1 MTPLYDFWKR
11 FSHRLHFLTSRL
23 KSHYLITFVSKQIF
37 FDHAIYW
44 KVLRRQ
50 IGHLRHD
57 HSAVFLMTAELE
69 PRCSFQETIL
79 AGQFF
84 SVDEPTLL
92 NQIKNAFEPE
102 FERLKS
108 ARAVE
113 GTDQQRAAANGRT
126 AHPSPSQILFGCDYD
141 EVNRTLVG
149 ILSLRWIYNR
159 DYEHFT
165 QSQPPEKRLTRESF
179 DWLHDLFS
187 AGTEALDDLFALVL
201 SMVINDLGKD
211 PNLEEDLYFQTRNR
225 LPDQNHDS
233 LLLEAAKAGM
243 VPALDYLTPGKRQEV
258 MLGLE
263 LGSEL
268 NAGQLAQAE
277 SVPVNLEGLLNMRG
291 HEHAFELKFMEQ
303 VLDVA
308 GALGHL
314 DSDGSKNF
322 IEPVFQAFRTVH
334 EVSLD
339 IIAGRSN
346 PRQGYDKVL
355 TKRGNMLSIKGFR
368 RLSVSDAEERAL
380 LRLLTMGRTADKE
393 QAELF
398 SKAFHALD
406 KRNKEQLVTGLNID
420 GNVNET
426 AVLPY
431 YMPAII
437 STTLENTKESDEE
450 SQQRALTSLMRYLA
464 KVLGSAGNELIELPE
479 GGVFRG
485 EVPGII
491 IERNMSKAQDV
502 INSPAF
508 RTNPDLLD
516 GLPIPDGQILQRR
529 RTSQSW

>member
-1 MTPLYDFWKR
+1 MDAQSL
-11 FSHRLHFLTSRL
+11 
-23 KSHYLITFVSKQIF
+23 
-37 FDHAIYW
+37 
-44 KVLRRQ
+44 
-50 IGHLRHD
+50 
-57 HSAVFLMTAELE
+57 
-69 PRCSFQETIL
+69 PRCPLQETIS
-79 AGQFF
+79 AGKFF
-84 SVDEPTLL
+84 SLDESIILH
-92 NQIKNAFEPE
+92 QIQEAFEPE

-113 GTDQQRAAANGRT
+113 GTEQQRAAANGQIEN
-126 AHPSPSQILFGCDYD
+126 PSPSQILYGCNFD

-149 ILSLRWIYNR
+149 ILALRWIHNDEYDR
-159 DYEHFT
+159 FT
-165 QSQPPEKRLTRESF
+165 HSQPAETRLTRPSF
-179 DWLHDLFS
+179 EWLQGLYANGVKDS
-187 AGTEALDDLFALVL
+187 DDLFALVL

-211 PNLEEDLYFQTRNR
+211 PNLEEDYYFHTHNR

-233 LLLEAAKAGM
+233 LLLEAARAGM
-243 VPALDYLTPGKRQEV
+243 VPALDYLDAVKRNEI

-291 HEHAFELKFMEQ
+291 HEHAFNLKFMEQ
-303 VLDVA
+303 ILDVA

-314 DSDGSKNF
+314 DSNGSKNF
-322 IEPVFQAFRTVH
+322 IEPVFQAFKTVH

-339 IIAGRSN
+339 IIAGNSN

-368 RLSVSDAEERAL
+368 RLSVSDREERAL

-406 KRNKEQLVTGLNID
+406 KENKDQLVAGLNVD

-437 STTLENTKESDEE
+437 STTLENTKTSDEE
-450 SQQRALTSLMRYLA
+450 SKRRALTSLMRYLA
-464 KVLGSAGNELIELPE
+464 KVLNSTSHDLAGLPQGSPFAP
-479 GGVFRG
+479 

-491 IERNMSKAQDV
+491 IERNMSKAQDM
-502 INSPAF
+502 INSPEF
-508 RTNPDLLD
+508 KENPDMLD
-516 GLPIPDGQILQRR
+516 NLGVPDGQIMQRR

>member
-1 MTPLYDFWKR
+1 MP
-11 FSHRLHFLTSRL
+11 
-23 KSHYLITFVSKQIF
+23 
-37 FDHAIYW
+37 AI
-44 KVLRRQ
+44 LQ
-50 IGHLRHD
+50 
-57 HSAVFLMTAELE
+57 
-69 PRCSFQETIL
+69 PRCSLQETIDE
-79 AGQFF
+79 GCFF
-84 SVDEPTLL
+84 TVDESTILE
-92 NQIKNAFEPE
+92 QIKDAFEPE

-108 ARAVE
+108 AKAVE
-113 GTDQQRAAANGRT
+113 GTEQQRAAVNGT
-126 AHPSPSQILFGCDYD
+126 AETPSPSQKLFGDNYD

-149 ILSLRWIYNR
+149 ILALRWIHNR
-159 DYEHFT
+159 DYDRFT
-165 QSQPPEKRLTRESF
+165 HSQPSETRLTKESF
-179 DWLHDLFS
+179 EWLHNLFEKGVTNS
-187 AGTEALDDLFALVL
+187 DDLFALVL

-211 PNLEEDLYFQTRNR
+211 PNLEEDYYFHTRNR

-233 LLLEAAKAGM
+233 LLLEAAKASM
-243 VPALDYLTPGKRQEV
+243 VPALDYLTPEKREEV

-291 HEHAFELKFMEQ
+291 HEHAFDLKFMEQ
-303 VLDVA
+303 ILDVA

-314 DSDGSKNF
+314 CSDGSKNF
-322 IEPVFQAFRTVH
+322 IEPVFQAFKTVH

-368 RLSVSDAEERAL
+368 RLSVSDREERAL

-406 KRNKEQLVTGLNID
+406 NDSKEQLVKGLNID

-437 STTLENTKESDEE
+437 STTLETTKSSDDESKR
-450 SQQRALTSLMRYLA
+450 RALTHLMKYLA
-464 KVLGSAGNELIELPE
+464 RVLGSASNSLFPGQPGDARFNEP
-479 GGVFRG
+479 
-485 EVPGII
+485 VPGII
-491 IERNMSKAQDV
+491 IEKNMSNAQDV
-502 INSPAF
+502 INSPEF
-508 RTNPDLLD
+508 KDNPELLD
-516 GLPIPDGQILQRR
+516 NLAIPDGQILQRR

>member
-1 MTPLYDFWKR
+1 MSVDL
-11 FSHRLHFLTSRL
+11 
-23 KSHYLITFVSKQIF
+23 Q
-37 FDHAIYW
+37 
-44 KVLRRQ
+44 
-50 IGHLRHD
+50 
-57 HSAVFLMTAELE
+57 
-69 PRCSFQETIL
+69 PRCALQETIG
-79 AGQFF
+79 AGKFYA
-84 SVDEPTLL
+84 VDEPTIL
-92 NQIKNAFEPE
+92 NQIKDAFEPE
-102 FERLKS
+102 FERLK
-108 ARAVE
+108 AAKAVE
-113 GTDQQRAAANGRT
+113 GTEQQRAAANGC
-126 AHPSPSQILFGCDYD
+126 ANGPSPSQILYGCNYD

-149 ILSLRWIYNR
+149 ILALRWIHNR
-159 DYEHFT
+159 DYERFT
-165 QSQPPEKRLTRESF
+165 RPQPPETRLSEESF
-179 DWLHDLFS
+179 EWLYQLFVT
-187 AGTEALDDLFALVL
+187 GIRDLDDLFALVL

-211 PNLEEDLYFQTRNR
+211 PNLEEDYYFHTHSR

-233 LLLEAAKAGM
+233 LLLESAKAGM
-243 VPALDYLTPGKRQEV
+243 VPALDYLNPGKREEI

-291 HEHAFELKFMEQ
+291 KEHAFELKFMEQ
-303 VLDVA
+303 ILDVA

-314 DSDGSKNF
+314 DWSGSRNF
-322 IEPVFQAFRTVH
+322 IEPVFQAFKTVH

-339 IIAGRSN
+339 IIAGNSN

-355 TKRGNMLSIKGFR
+355 TKRGNLLSIKGFR
-368 RLSVSDAEERAL
+368 RLSVSDREERAL

-398 SKAFHALD
+398 QEAFHALD
-406 KRNKEQLVTGLNID
+406 DQNKERLVTGLNVD

-437 STTLENTKESDEE
+437 STTLETTRDSNEETKC
-450 SQQRALTSLMRYLA
+450 RALTSLMRYLA
-464 KVLGSAGNELIELPE
+464 KVLGSAANDLTGYPE
-479 GGVFRG
+479 GAVFSG

-502 INSPAF
+502 INSPEF
-508 RTNPDLLD
+508 KTNPDLLD
-516 GLPIPDGQILQRR
+516 RLPIPDGQILQRR

>member
-1 MTPLYDFWKR
+1 MSVDL
-11 FSHRLHFLTSRL
+11 
-23 KSHYLITFVSKQIF
+23 Q
-37 FDHAIYW
+37 
-44 KVLRRQ
+44 
-50 IGHLRHD
+50 
-57 HSAVFLMTAELE
+57 
-69 PRCSFQETIL
+69 PRCSLQETIS
-79 AGQFF
+79 AGQFYA
-84 SVDEPTLL
+84 VDESTILH
-92 NQIKNAFEPE
+92 QIKDAFEPE
-102 FERLKS
+102 FERLK
-108 ARAVE
+108 AAKAVE
-113 GTDQQRAAANGRT
+113 GTEQQRAAATGHGND
-126 AHPSPSQILFGCDYD
+126 PSPSQILYGCNYD

-149 ILSLRWIYNR
+149 ILALRWIHNR
-159 DYEHFT
+159 DYERFIRP
-165 QSQPPEKRLTRESF
+165 QPPETRLSKESF
-179 DWLHDLFS
+179 EWLYQLF
-187 AGTEALDDLFALVL
+187 ATGIRDLDDLFALVL

-211 PNLEEDLYFQTRNR
+211 PNLEEDYYFHTHNR

-233 LLLEAAKAGM
+233 LLLESANAGM
-243 VPALDYLTPGKRQEV
+243 VPALDYLNPEKRQEI

-277 SVPVNLEGLLNMRG
+277 SMPVNLEGLLNMRG
-291 HEHAFELKFMEQ
+291 KEHAFELKFMEQ
-303 VLDVA
+303 ILDVA

-314 DSDGSKNF
+314 DWSGSKNF
-322 IEPVFQAFRTVH
+322 IEPVFQAFKTVH

-339 IIAGRSN
+339 IIAGNSN

-368 RLSVSDAEERAL
+368 RLSVSDREERAL

-398 SKAFHALD
+398 QEAFHALD
-406 KRNKEQLVTGLNID
+406 DHNKEQLVTGLNVD

-437 STTLENTKESDEE
+437 STTLETTRESDR
-450 SQQRALTSLMRYLA
+450 QTKCRALTSLMRYLA
-464 KVLGSAGNELIELPE
+464 KVLGSAANDLTGYPE
-479 GGVFRG
+479 GTVFSG

-502 INSPAF
+502 INSPEF
-508 RTNPDLLD
+508 KTNPDLLD

>member
-1 MTPLYDFWKR
+1 MTDQ
-11 FSHRLHFLTSRL
+11 SR
-23 KSHYLITFVSKQIF
+23 
-37 FDHAIYW
+37 A
-44 KVLRRQ
+44 
-50 IGHLRHD
+50 
-57 HSAVFLMTAELE
+57 
-69 PRCSFQETIL
+69 RCSLQETIR
-79 AGQFF
+79 AGKFY
-84 SVDEPTLL
+84 SADEHTILH
-92 NQIKNAFEPE
+92 QIKAAFEPE

-108 ARAVE
+108 AKAVE
-113 GTDQQRAAANGRT
+113 GTERQRAQANGGVQS
-126 AHPSPSQILFGCDYD
+126 PSPSQILYDCNYD

-149 ILSLRWIYNR
+149 ILALRWIHNR
-159 DYEHFT
+159 DYERFT
-165 QSQPPEKRLTRESF
+165 RPQPPDKRLTTESF
-179 DWLHDLFS
+179 EWLHALF
-187 AGTEALDDLFALVL
+187 ANGIKDLDDLFALVL

-211 PNLEEDLYFQTRNR
+211 PNLEEDYYFQVGNR

-243 VPALDYLTPGKRQEV
+243 VPALDYLDPKKREEV

-291 HEHAFELKFMEQ
+291 QEHAFDLKFMEQ
-303 VLDVA
+303 ILDVA

-314 DSDGSKNF
+314 DSTGSKNF
-322 IEPVFQAFRTVH
+322 IEPVFQAFKTVH

-339 IIAGRSN
+339 IIAGNSN

-355 TKRGNMLSIKGFR
+355 IKRGNMLSVKGFR
-368 RLSVSDAEERAL
+368 RLSVSDREERAL

-398 SKAFHALD
+398 QRAFHALD
-406 KRNKEQLVTGLNID
+406 DQNKEQLVTGLNVD
-420 GNVNET
+420 GNINET

-437 STTLENTKESDEE
+437 STTLENTKDTDGDTKR
-450 SQQRALTSLMRYLA
+450 RALTSLMRYLA
-464 KVLGSAGNELIELPE
+464 KVLGSAEHNLAGVPE
-479 GGVFRG
+479 GIIFSG

-502 INSPAF
+502 INSPEF
-508 RTNPDLLD
+508 KDNPDLLD
-516 GLPIPDGQILQRR
+516 GLAIPDGQILQRR

>member
-1 MTPLYDFWKR
+1 MTDTPPPPP
-11 FSHRLHFLTSRL
+11 S
-23 KSHYLITFVSKQIF
+23 
-37 FDHAIYW
+37 
-44 KVLRRQ
+44 
-50 IGHLRHD
+50 
-57 HSAVFLMTAELE
+57 
-69 PRCSFQETIL
+69 CSLLETIR
-79 AGQFF
+79 AGEFY
-84 SVDEPTLL
+84 SVDESTILY
-92 NQIKNAFEPE
+92 QIQDAFEPE
-102 FERLKS
+102 FERLK
-108 ARAVE
+108 AAKAVE
-113 GTDQQRAAANGRT
+113 GTEQQRAAANGR
-126 AHPSPSQILFGCDYD
+126 ANNPSPSQMLYGCNYD

-149 ILSLRWIYNR
+149 ILALRWIHNR
-159 DYEHFT
+159 DYERFT
-165 QSQPPEKRLTRESF
+165 HPQPSDTRLTKESF
-179 DWLHDLFS
+179 EWLHDLF
-187 AGTEALDDLFALVL
+187 AKGIKDPDDLFALVL

-211 PNLEEDLYFQTRNR
+211 PNLEEDYYFQTHNR

-243 VPALDYLTPGKRQEV
+243 VPALDYLDPQKREEI

-291 HEHAFELKFMEQ
+291 HEHAFNLKFMEQ
-303 VLDVA
+303 ILDVA

-314 DSDGSKNF
+314 DSTGAKNL
-322 IEPVFQAFRTVH
+322 IEPVFQAFKTVR

-339 IIAGRSN
+339 IIAGNSN

-368 RLSVSDAEERAL
+368 RLSVSDREERAL

-398 SKAFHALD
+398 SKAFHDLD
-406 KRNKEQLVTGLNID
+406 QHNKEQLVTGLNVD

-437 STTLENTKESDEE
+437 STTLETTKDSDDETKC
-450 SQQRALTSLMRYLA
+450 RALTSLMRYLA
-464 KVLGSAGNELIELPE
+464 KVLGSAGSDLTGVPE
-479 GGVFRG
+479 GVVFSG

-502 INSPAF
+502 INSPEF
-508 RTNPDLLD
+508 KTNPDLLD
-516 GLPIPDGQILQRR
+516 GLAIPDGQILQRR

>member
-1 MTPLYDFWKR
+1 
-11 FSHRLHFLTSRL
+11 
-23 KSHYLITFVSKQIF
+23 
-37 FDHAIYW
+37 
-44 KVLRRQ
+44 
-50 IGHLRHD
+50 
-57 HSAVFLMTAELE
+57 MTAELDLQQ
-69 PRCSFQETIL
+69 RCALQETVYS
-79 AGQFF
+79 GQFF
-84 SVDEPTLL
+84 TIDE
-92 NQIKNAFEPE
+92 NVIIHQIQGAFEAE

-113 GTDQQRAAANGRT
+113 GTVQQRAAANGKSNRR
-126 AHPSPSQILFGCDYD
+126 SPSQILFGCNYD
-141 EVNRTLVG
+141 EVNRTSVG

-159 DYEHFT
+159 DYERFT
-165 QSQPPEKRLTRESF
+165 NPQPSETRLTRESF
-179 DWLHDLFS
+179 EWLHALFTN
-187 AGTEALDDLFALVL
+187 GTKDPDDLFALVL

-211 PNLEEDLYFQTRNR
+211 PNLEEDYYFHTHNR
-225 LPDQNHDS
+225 LRDQNHDS

-243 VPALDYLTPGKRQEV
+243 IPALDYLSPDTREEV

-291 HEHAFELKFMEQ
+291 HEHAFDLKFMEQ

-314 DSDGSKNF
+314 DSNGSKNF
-322 IEPVFQAFRTVH
+322 IEPVFQAFKTVH

-339 IIAGRSN
+339 IIAGNSN

-368 RLSVSDAEERAL
+368 RLSVSDREERAL

-406 KRNKEQLVTGLNID
+406 QQNKELLVSGLNVD

-437 STTLENTKESDEE
+437 STTLENTKDSDEE
-450 SQQRALTSLMRYLA
+450 SKRRALTSLMRYLA
-464 KVLGSAGNELIELPE
+464 KVLASTGHDLDGVPE
-479 GGVFRG
+479 GGVFGG
-485 EVPGII
+485 EVPGIV

-502 INSPAF
+502 INSPEF
-508 RTNPDLLD
+508 RENPDLLD

>member
-1 MTPLYDFWKR
+1 MSTQSPPPCAL
-11 FSHRLHFLTSRL
+11 
-23 KSHYLITFVSKQIF
+23 
-37 FDHAIYW
+37 
-44 KVLRRQ
+44 
-50 IGHLRHD
+50 
-57 HSAVFLMTAELE
+57 
-69 PRCSFQETIL
+69 QETIY
-79 AGQFF
+79 AGEFF
-84 SVDEPTLL
+84 SLDEETLL
-92 NQIKNAFEPE
+92 FQIKSAFEPE
-102 FERLKS
+102 FDRLKS

-113 GTDQQRAAANGRT
+113 GTDQQRATANGWT
-126 AHPSPSQILFGCDYD
+126 DHQTPSQILFGGDYD

-149 ILSLRWIYNR
+149 ILALRWIINR
-159 DYEHFT
+159 DYNRFT
-165 QSQPPEKRLTRESF
+165 QPQQPEIRLTEESF
-179 DWLHDLFS
+179 EWLHDLYS
-187 AGTEALDDLFALVL
+187 DGTEDVDDLFALVL

-211 PNLEEDLYFQTRNR
+211 PNLEEDYYFETGRR

-243 VPALDYLTPGKRQEV
+243 VPALDYLSPEKREEV

-303 VLDVA
+303 ILDVA

-314 DSDGSKNF
+314 DSTGSKNF
-322 IEPVFQAFRTVH
+322 IEPVFQAFKTVH

-339 IIAGRSN
+339 IIAGNSN

-368 RLSVSDAEERAL
+368 RLSVSEPQERAL

-398 SKAFHALD
+398 TSAFHALD
-406 KRNKEQLVTGLNID
+406 WESKEHLVTGLNVD

-437 STTLENTKESDEE
+437 STTLENTKSSDEE
-450 SQQRALTSLMRYLA
+450 SRRRALTSLMRYLA
-464 KVLGSAGNELIELPE
+464 RVLFSAGHDLYDLPE
-479 GGVFRG
+479 GSVFS
-485 EVPGII
+485 EAVPGIV
-491 IERNMSKAQDV
+491 IERNMTKAQDM
-502 INSPAF
+502 INSPLF
-508 RTNPDLLD
+508 RENPDVLD
-516 GLPIPDGQILQRR
+516 GLPIPEGQILQRR

>member
-1 MTPLYDFWKR
+1 M
-11 FSHRLHFLTSRL
+11 
-23 KSHYLITFVSKQIF
+23 
-37 FDHAIYW
+37 
-44 KVLRRQ
+44 
-50 IGHLRHD
+50 
-57 HSAVFLMTAELE
+57 SAQHP
-69 PRCSFQETIL
+69 PRCSLQETIR
-79 AGQFF
+79 AGEFY
-84 SVDEPTLL
+84 SVDETAIL
-92 NQIKNAFEPE
+92 NQIRETFEPE
-102 FERLKS
+102 LERLKS

-113 GTDQQRAAANGRT
+113 GTEQQRATANGKIDRR
-126 AHPSPSQILFGCDYD
+126 SPSQILYGCNYD
-141 EVNRTLVG
+141 EVNRTLLG
-149 ILSLRWIYNR
+149 ILALRWIHDG
-159 DYEHFT
+159 DYARFT
-165 QSQPPEKRLTRESF
+165 YAQIPESRLTRESF
-179 DWLHDLFS
+179 EWLHNLFTTGLKDS
-187 AGTEALDDLFALVL
+187 DDLFTLVL

-211 PNLEEDLYFQTRNR
+211 PNLEEDYYFQTHHR

-233 LLLEAAKAGM
+233 LLLEAAKVGM
-243 VPALDYLTPGKRQEV
+243 VPALNYLTAEKREEV

-303 VLDVA
+303 ILDVA

-314 DSDGSKNF
+314 ESSGSKNF
-322 IEPVFQAFRTVH
+322 IEPVFQAFKTVH

-339 IIAGRSN
+339 IIAGNSN

-368 RLSVSDAEERAL
+368 RLSVSDREERAL

-406 KRNKEQLVTGLNID
+406 KQNKEQLVTGLNVD

-437 STTLENTKESDEE
+437 STTLENQKDSDDESKR
-450 SQQRALTSLMRYLA
+450 RALTSLMRYLA
-464 KVLGSAGNELIELPE
+464 KVLSSAGNDLTGVP
-479 GGVFRG
+479 GGAFFSG
-485 EVPGII
+485 EAPGII

-502 INSPAF
+502 VNSPEF
-508 RTNPDLLD
+508 KHNPDLLD
-516 GLPIPDGQILQRR
+516 GLAIPDGQILQRR